1 LRFAASLPEA
11 RRARVAAHF
20 WRALAQQIH
29 PFGGL
34 VKFKAVVCLLAF
46 ASLFSVA
53 ASAQD
58 VQKLTALNALAQRFL
73 EGTKETLIYCCCV
86 V

>member
-1 LRFAASLPEA
+1 
-11 RRARVAAHF
+11 
-20 WRALAQQIH
+20 
-29 PFGGL
+29 